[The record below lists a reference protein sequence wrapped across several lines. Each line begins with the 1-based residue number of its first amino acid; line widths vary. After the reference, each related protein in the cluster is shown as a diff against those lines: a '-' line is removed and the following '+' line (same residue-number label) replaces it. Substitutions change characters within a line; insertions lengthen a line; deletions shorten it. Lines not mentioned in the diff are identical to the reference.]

1 MRFQVAAAA
10 CAATALVLGAL
21 WSALQGPPSG
31 EGPAAGK
38 PARQETA
45 ELLQGTWLREYTA
58 DGMQVRRVLVL
69 TPEGA
74 FRETARVTDA
84 AGAVTRFEHEGTW
97 LYDGTNLKR
106 KYTSV
111 NGKPPSR
118 LRPPFATFEISFET
132 RNEFVGVDHVHRNNI
147 RYRRMAPDTQP

>member
-1 MRFQVAAAA
+1 MRFPVFAAA
-10 CAATALVLGAL
+10 CAAAALILGAL
-21 WSALQGPPSG
+21 WSALQGPLPG
-31 EGPAAGK
+31 EGTAAGK
-38 PARQETA
+38 PAQQETA
-45 ELLQGTWLREYTA
+45 ELLQGTWVREYTA
-58 DGMQVRRVLVL
+58 DGVKVRRVLVL

-74 FRETARVTDA
+74 FRESAWVTDP
-84 AGAVTRFEHEGTW
+84 AGKVTQFEHEGTW

-111 NGKPPSR
+111 NGKAPSR

-132 RNEFVGVDHVHRNNI
+132 RNEFVGIDHVHRNNI